1 VEPPGCVHVP
11 TSGET
16 AFWCRRAARFAFKS
30 NHQAAN
36 GSLSMLSAFINGK
49 DIKTGTVISVV
60 AKSVAPG
67 ETLAL
72 EYPNKS
78 RVSGKVISASHSELE
93 LEINSEAW
101 RLRPHAPSDSTIHND
116 LSDKDA
122 SFWTVQAKL

>member
-1 VEPPGCVHVP
+1 
-11 TSGET
+11 
-16 AFWCRRAARFAFKS
+16 
-30 NHQAAN
+30 
-36 GSLSMLSAFINGK
+36 MLSAFINGK

-122 SFWTVQAKL
+122 SFWTPGSALATVCTSSPQDAGAEDRLQGETIERC

>member
-1 VEPPGCVHVP
+1 MRARSYIWRNSILVP
-11 TSGET
+11 SCG
-16 AFWCRRAARFAFKS
+16 ALCIQVQS
-30 NHQAAN
+30 PSSN